1 MPEPKRQSR
10 QPKMGRLVIVSNRLP
25 VNLIWD
31 EVGGWKAQPSLGGLV
46 TALAPILRERGG
58 LWVGWSGISE
68 DVDLGEATARVGEG
82 IGYELKPVMLTE
94 EETDGYYL
102 GFSNE
107 IIWPLFHDLQNLC
120 NFDPAYWKMYQAVN
134 HKFADVV
141 ARDVRK
147 SDYIWVHDY
156 HLMMVAKELRRMS
169 VDCGVGFFL
178 HIPFP
183 PLDIF
188 MKLPWRRQ
196 ILEAMLEYDL
206 LGFQTARDRSNF
218 IHCLEALS
226 KGYRHDARRQ
236 VFAVTAPGR
245 KVKIGSFPISIDF
258 DGFAREA
265 SDGLVANRAK
275 ELRRAMPG
283 RQIILGVDRLDYSK
297 GIPQKLQAFADA
309 LERFEDLHGNVTL
322 VQVVVPSRE
331 DIPRYKDLKAE
342 VEGLVSEINGRFT
355 RSGWVP
361 IHYMF
366 RSLERTELLAYY
378 RAAEIA
384 LVTPLKD
391 GMNLV
396 AKEYCAAKLDKNG
409 VLILSEFAGAA
420 TQLRRSSLLVNPYD
434 IEGVAD
440 AIYQA
445 YNMGMN
451 ERRWRMRRLRR
462 SIRKRDIFWWADSLL
477 REAVS

>member
-1 MPEPKRQSR
+1 MPEPKRQSS
-10 QPKMGRLVIVSNRLP
+10 QPEIDRLVIVSNRLP
-25 VNLIWD
+25 VSLTRAD
-31 EVGGWKAQPSLGGLV
+31 VGGWQVEPSLGGLV
-46 TALAPILRERGG
+46 TALAPILRDRGG
-58 LWVGWSGISE
+58 LWVGWPGISE
-68 DVDLGEATARVGEG
+68 GIDLDEVTARVGEG

-120 NFDPAYWKMYQAVN
+120 KFDPAYWKMYQAVN

-141 ARDVRK
+141 ARDVK
-147 SDYIWVHDY
+147 KNDYVWVHDY
-156 HLMMVAKELRRMS
+156 HLMMVAKELRGMG
-169 VDCGVGFFL
+169 VDCRVGFFL
-178 HIPFP
+178 HTPFP

-196 ILEAMLEYDL
+196 ILEALLEYDL

-218 IHCLEALS
+218 IHCLEALI
-226 KGYRHDARRQ
+226 KGCRHDARRQ
-236 VFAVTAPGR
+236 VCAVAGPDR
-245 KVKIGSFPISIDF
+245 EVKIGSFPIGIDF
-258 DGFAREA
+258 DGFVREA
-265 SDGLVANRAK
+265 SDSLVANRAK
-275 ELRRAMPG
+275 ELRRAMAG

-297 GIPQKLQAFADA
+297 GIPQRLQAFSDA
-309 LERFEDLHGNVTL
+309 LERFNDLHGNVTL

-342 VEGLVSEINGRFT
+342 VEGLVSEINGRYT